1 MNLGQVT
8 SGNSSWWLNQ
18 TKIVYKIKNNN
29 LFNINSNVSST
40 GIQIKPQG
48 GKLHIPIC
56 TRTTP

>member
-40 GIQIKPQG
+40 GIQKKPQG
-48 GKLHIPIC
+48 GKPHIPILY
-56 TRTTP
+56 